1 MCSEH
6 ARFGIL
12 PSPLSPESPSQPS
25 VEAPAERCTSD
36 PHGRPASAHVPKPS
50 TAQYTCAHSARP
62 AHMCPQCMASAHAP
76 KPSIQPS
83 DHLAHHLLICNRRK
97 SHQRRRLCP
106 RWAQLLQNSPLSAN
120 FIPRQRQTERACLL
134 RIDLFNLIQTFV
146 VLFKLIQYEKSS
158 VIPLIRPNDGDSKG
172 GLPF

>member
-1 MCSEH
+1 MHMCPEH

-12 PSPLSPESPSQPS
+12 PSSLSPESPSQPS

-36 PHGRPASAHVPKPS
+36 PHGRPARAQCTCAQTQHNPGYMCSQCTASVHTYSQCTASAHVPKPS
-50 TAQYTCAHSARP
+50 
-62 AHMCPQCMASAHAP
+62 
-76 KPSIQPS
+76 IQPWN
-83 DHLAHHLLICNRRK
+83 HLAHHLLICNRRK

-134 RIDLFNLIQTFV
+134 
-146 VLFKLIQYEKSS
+146 
-158 VIPLIRPNDGDSKG
+158 
-172 GLPF
+172 